1 MTGDVIAGP
10 PPRALPKLEV
20 FFKDND
26 IYVKAS
32 EEKVLS

>member
-20 FFKDND
+20 FFKNAD
-26 IYVKAS
+26 IYVKAAEDEIS
-32 EEKVLS
+32 